1 MYMFDM
7 EMAEKLKLLG
17 DKTRLTIM
25 GLLKDKEWCVCD
37 LAGILDMTQPNVSQH
52 LRKLKALGMVKER
65 RRGQRVYYSLDVD
78 DKPFIETVLDTLPDT
93 QMLLSLLKENY
104 TEADCD

>member
-1 MYMFDM
+1 M

-37 LAGILDMTQPNVSQH
+37 LVEILNMSQPNVSQH
-52 LRKLKALGMVKER
+52 LRKLKAQGLVKETKR
-65 RRGQRVYYSLDVD
+65 AQWVYYALAIEEDSYIHTILDA
-78 DKPFIETVLDTLPDT
+78 LPDT
-93 QMLLSLLKENY
+93 ESLLLLLKGEY
-104 TEADCD
+104 TACDCD